1 MVIKDDEWDEL
12 AINKN
17 RRRSKKKKFKNL
29 EHQKDAEFSHF
40 EEKRFVET
48 LENSSGKYSWMKE
61 KRYKSMFR
69 DIEGKI
75 QGAIGKGSF
84 EWVDRRV
91 FDQVFDRLTLMSLYK
106 LMKNGV
112 IETFG
117 VQEFILSDSQK
128 VVAKPFNGLV
138 QMKEG
143 RDMDFNG
150 VMSGGFCNFTGMDF
164 HFIYEIL
171 K

>member
-1 MVIKDDEWDEL
+1 MKFIGLMGGQMVIKDDEWDEL

-17 RRRSKKKKFKNL
+17 RRRSKKKQLKNEGINYSVINSWSEFINTQSEICICKEDEVNDTEKFKNL

-40 EEKRFVET
+40 EEKRFIET

-112 IETFG
+112 IDT
-117 VQEFILSDSQK
+117 SY
-128 VVAKPFNGLV
+128 N
-138 QMKEG
+138 
-143 RDMDFNG
+143 
-150 VMSGGFCNFTGMDF
+150 
-164 HFIYEIL
+164 
-171 K
+171 